1 VGPTLDPEDPR
12 VHAAILEFASEF
24 LIFTDH
30 RGAVVVTAGAGL
42 ESSGFQDVPS
52 ATGRHI
58 AERIHPDDLPA
69 VLDLIERARSDQQF
83 NDTILARAKGDDG
96 RWRMFDATVIGVG
109 QHPVLGTGAVIRVRA
124 TGEASD
130 DGDARFSSLS
140 ALVPHGV
147 LSGDVRGWVVF
158 ANDQAGQ
165 ILGLTR
171 DEILGEGWRRVVHA
185 EDLEDAVDAGRR
197 VVRQGTPQHATIR
210 IHRGADLRWVTLTV
224 MPLGDRER
232 RTGWVATMEDI
243 TESNSVEA
251 QLAHQAT
258 HDPLTGLPNR
268 ALLEDRLVQADARH
282 ARDTGELA
290 VLFVDLDGFK
300 AVNDSLGHHGGDD
313 ALRIVAHRLI
323 SIVRPSDTVARVGG
337 DEFVIVLEGLAERR
351 AEDLA
356 AEITRQ
362 LSQPIAIHGTTV
374 HLGAS
379 VGLAVARP
387 GEPPLEIVSRADA
400 AMYQQK
406 RRG

>member
-1 VGPTLDPEDPR
+1 MGPTLDPEDPR

-42 ESSGFQDVPS
+42 ESSGFLGDPA

-69 VLDLIERARSDQQF
+69 VLDLIERARSDQHF
-83 NDTILARAKGDDG
+83 NDTILARARGDDG
-96 RWRMFDATVIGVG
+96 RWRTFDATVIGVG
-109 QHPVLGTGAVIRVRA
+109 QHPLLGTGAVIRVRS
-124 TGEASD
+124 TDEEFD

-158 ANDQAGQ
+158 ANDQAGH
-165 ILGLTR
+165 ILGLSR
-171 DEILGEGWRRVVHA
+171 DEILGDGWRRVVHD
-185 EDLEDAVDAGRR
+185 EDLDDAVDAGRR
-197 VVRQGTPQHATIR
+197 VVRQGTPQHATVR
-210 IHRGADLRWVTLTV
+210 VHRGDELRWITLTV
-224 MPLGDRER
+224 MPLGDPER

-243 TESNSVEA
+243 TESNSAEA

-268 ALLEDRLVQADARH
+268 ALLEDRLLQAGARH
-282 ARDTGELA
+282 VRNTGDLA
-290 VLFVDLDGFK
+290 VLYIDLDGFK
-300 AVNDSLGHHGGDD
+300 DVNDSLGHHAGDE

-337 DEFVIVLEGLAERR
+337 DEFVIVLEGLGERR

-356 AEITRQ
+356 AEIVRQ
-362 LSQPIAIHGTTV
+362 LAQPIALQGTTH

-387 GEPPLEIVSRADA
+387 GEAPLEIIGRADA

-406 RRG
+406 RRS